1 MVNGYRIALLL
12 AGLLATANSAAN
24 CGFDADSADRL
35 DFADQIVGCEPEP
48 AAAPPTP
55 AVPVELLYEE
65 AAGSVGPSVIR
76 EHKVVA
82 PGSLNHT
89 PGAHYETREPYS
101 LRADAAFEE
110 SVTFAIQRLHVQ
122 MAHHCSDGWVVDSQ
136 RSEPK
141 RTLSDPLRA
150 GKYYLYYR
158 FSCAA
163 R

>member
-1 MVNGYRIALLL
+1 MVKGYQIALLL
-12 AGLLATANSAAN
+12 AALLATADSRAN
-24 CGFDADSADRL
+24 CSFDADSADRL
-35 DFADQIVGCEPEP
+35 DFADQIIDCEPEP
-48 AAAPPTP
+48 SAAPSPS
-55 AVPVELLYEE
+55 ALPVERLYD
-65 AAGSVGPSVIR
+65 AAVGSAGIIR

-89 PGAHYETREPYS
+89 PGAHYEAREPYS

-110 SVTFAIQRLHVQ
+110 SVTFAIARLHLQ
-122 MAHHCSDGWVVDSQ
+122 MAHYCSDGWAVDGQ

-141 RTLSDPLRA
+141 RAVSDPLRA